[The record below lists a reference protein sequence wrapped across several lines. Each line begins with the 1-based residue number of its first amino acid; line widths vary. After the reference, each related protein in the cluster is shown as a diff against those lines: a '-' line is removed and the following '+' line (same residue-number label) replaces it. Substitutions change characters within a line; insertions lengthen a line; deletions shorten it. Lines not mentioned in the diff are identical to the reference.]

1 MEASIS
7 YKENII
13 WLNTLGL
20 YCQQKRK
27 RSSIQ
32 VTFGDFPDKI
42 VDGDDVYALTKENNT
57 SGFGNFTSGGY
68 HFVSSAG
75 TSNVGTCIENEKKA
89 LLKLKENLTDS
100 SGRLSSWIDQ
110 ENCCQWHGVTCDNK
124 TGSVVKLDLRNQ
136 LSRNNGLGG
145 EINPSLLELKK
156 LRYLDLSMNNFGGV
170 KVPEFIGRVKEL
182 RYLNLS
188 GASFSGSVSS
198 FLGNLSNLQV
208 LDLSFYSEKPPENDL
223 EWLRGLSFL
232 EHLNLGGSDLS
243 KVADSWLHT
252 INNHSRSLLE
262 LRLPQC
268 QLLKLPSSFPSLRL
282 SSLLVLDL
290 SNNAFNSSTFPEW
303 MFELSNLVHLDL
315 NSNNIVTELPDEF
328 AKLSSLE
335 YLDVSSN
342 YGIKGPL
349 KKSLGRL
356 CNLKTLILSY
366 NSISGDITDFVDALS
381 ECQSNSLEA
390 LDLNFNEL
398 SGNLPATLGQL
409 KKLKILQLRFNSL
422 TGTIP
427 ESIGGLSSLE
437 TFYLTSNK
445 MSGNLTPN
453 IGQLTSLVSLDIS
466 DNMWE
471 GIVTE
476 THLLNLSNL
485 QEFSVGMTLGKNIT
499 LTFNI
504 SRNWTPSFKLTFL
517 TIQSCQLG
525 PEFPHWLKDQNEL
538 TSLIFNTAGI
548 SDAVPDWFEDLDLKL
563 DNLDMAYN
571 NLSGNVPDKF
581 QFNFLANVDLSSNR
595 FEVPLPLWSSNI
607 TSLYLRDNLFSGP
620 IPVNICEALPNLTD
634 LDISH
639 NNLNG
644 AIPLCMGDMNQLT
657 TLALDN
663 NQLIGQI
670 PDFWGKLPY
679 LYLLDMSENRLSGQI
694 PGSLGSLAYLRFLRL
709 SGNNLSGEMPSSLR
723 NCMRMISIDLS
734 NNQLSGLIPSWLG
747 ETMRSLLILSVRNN
761 RFSGPIPLKVCSLSG
776 LHILDLSENNLSG
789 SIPSC
794 VGNLEGFK
802 DELTSAEASQYQGK
816 LKLEAKGRILYYDTI
831 LYLVNSIDL
840 SSNSLS
846 GEIPVEITSLSKLGT
861 LNLSGNHLT
870 GTIPTDI
877 GNLGWIETLD
887 LSKNQLSGPI
897 PPSLTTLDFLTHL
910 NLSYNNLSG
919 RIPTSTEF
927 QTKDDPTIF
936 QGNDALC
943 GPPLQQCSNGGTTIS
958 DGGMDDDGETDD
970 EDKLEKIWFFAFAG
984 LGYLVGFWVFFG
996 TLIFKK
1002 SWRIAYFRLI
1012 ETCILEF
1019 HEWFWSFLQK
1029 WLGCLMSKR
1038 KKHLRRRR

>member
-1 MEASIS
+1 MTKFIV
-7 YKENII
+7 
-13 WLNTLGL
+13 LP
-20 YCQQKRK
+20 
-27 RSSIQ
+27 SSITTSKHGEQ
-32 VTFGDFPDKI
+32 IVSTYPSHIVYSTF
-42 VDGDDVYALTKENNT
+42 Y
-57 SGFGNFTSGGY
+57 FTCIEY

-170 KVPEFIGRVKEL
+170 KVPEFIGRLKEL

-223 EWLRGLSFL
+223 EWLRGLSFH

-252 INNHSRSLLE
+252 INNHSPSLLE

-381 ECQSNSLEA
+381 ECQSNSL
-390 LDLNFNEL
+390 
-398 SGNLPATLGQL
+398 
-409 KKLKILQLRFNSL
+409 QLRFNSL

-427 ESIGGLSSLE
+427 ESIGDLSSLE

-476 THLLNLSNL
+476 AHLLNLSNL

-563 DNLDMAYN
+563 DKLDMAYN

-581 QFNFLANVDLSSNR
+581 RFNFLANVDLSSNR

-644 AIPLCMGDMNQLT
+644 VIPLCM
-657 TLALDN
+657 
-663 NQLIGQI
+663 
-670 PDFWGKLPY
+670 
-679 LYLLDMSENRLSGQI
+679 DMSQNRLSGQI

-723 NCMRMISIDLS
+723 NCTRMISIDLS

-789 SIPSC
+789 SIPSW

-802 DELTSAEASQYQGK
+802 AELTSAEASQYQGK

-877 GNLGWIETLD
+877 GNLGSIETLD

-958 DGGMDDDGETDD
+958 GGGMDDDGETDD

-984 LGYLVGFWVFFG
+984 LGYLVGFLVFFG

-1002 SWRIAYFRLI
+1002 SWRIAYFRFI

-1019 HEWFWSFLQK
+1019 HEWFWNFLQK

-1038 KKHLRRRR
+1038 KKHLRRR

>member
-1 MEASIS
+1 MESKSFQLILL
-7 YKENII
+7 I
-13 WLNTLGL
+13 L
-20 YCQQKRK
+20 
-27 RSSIQ
+27 
-32 VTFGDFPDKI
+32 
-42 VDGDDVYALTKENNT
+42 
-57 SGFGNFTSGGY
+57 FTQLFCFTCIEY

-170 KVPEFIGRVKEL
+170 KVPEFIGRLKEL

-282 SSLLVLDL
+282 SSLL
-290 SNNAFNSSTFPEW
+290 
-303 MFELSNLVHLDL
+303 
-315 NSNNIVTELPDEF
+315 
-328 AKLSSLE
+328 LSSLE

-471 GIVTE
+471 GILTE
-476 THLLNLSNL
+476 AHLLNLSNL

-571 NLSGNVPDKF
+571 LSGNVPDKF
-581 QFNFLANVDLSSNR
+581 QFNFLANVDLSSNL

-984 LGYLVGFWVFFG
+984 LGYLVGFWTRVSNNFG
-996 TLIFKK
+996 GVKVPEFIG
-1002 SWRIAYFRLI
+1002 RLK
-1012 ETCILEF
+1012 ELRSLNLSGASSSGSVS
-1019 HEWFWSFLQK
+1019 SFLGYLSNLQVLDLSFYSDLPTEK
-1029 WLGCLMSKR
+1029 DLEWIKGLSSPAPLLLAGP
-1038 KKHLRRRR
+1038 LRT